1 MTKHNNSVGGHLSL
15 YSRQQLSVCSHVC
28 PNPPHRLPVLDG
40 LVWAQCPSPLSTV
53 GCFKGHLFFSCS
65 FHPSP
70 PFPLICTYFEHRP
83 GVSLFPSIFS
93 PSCVTA
99 SPSKDGEHLGSGASK
114 HTLPFPCQLKE
125 KGVRT
130 AARAPSNQ
138 FHLQGWLDLGTSPQQ
153 RSAPPPTGKGELL
166 DQSGPLQLRREL
178 GLPGGC
184 FQGS

>member
-1 MTKHNNSVGGHLSL
+1 MQS
-15 YSRQQLSVCSHVC
+15 
-28 PNPPHRLPVLDG
+28 RLPKPSTPATCFGWLG
-40 LVWAQCPSPLSTV
+40 LGTVSFTSEHMSGLFQRTLVFLLLFPPL
-53 GCFKGHLFFSCS
+53 
-65 FHPSP
+65 P
-70 PFPLICTYFEHRP
+70 PFSLICTYFEHRP

-93 PSCVTA
+93 PSSVTA

-138 FHLQGWLDLGTSPQQ
+138 FHFQGWLDLGTFPRQ
-153 RSAPPPTGKGELL
+153 RCAPPTGKGELS